1 MTFHSFCMV
10 DLLSVSPSVVG
21 LIARGH
27 KNCTTQN
34 FHTMK
39 YTVVALAAVVDA
51 GGRPLAMS
59 QTKKKSVFHAF
70 LHSQSSWKEK
80 VLSLL
85 VKVNIIL

>member
-1 MTFHSFCMV
+1 MV

-39 YTVVALAAVVDA
+39 YTVVALVVVVDA
-51 GGRPLAMS
+51 GRRPLAMS
-59 QTKKKSVFHAF
+59 QTKKKIRFPRVPPQSVLLEGKSSFSARKSEHNFIAF
-70 LHSQSSWKEK
+70 K
-80 VLSLL
+80 
-85 VKVNIIL
+85 

>member
-1 MTFHSFCMV
+1 MV

-39 YTVVALAAVVDA
+39 YTVVALVVVVDA

-59 QTKKKSVFHAF
+59 QTKKSVFHAF